1 MFYGEYKHNLDT
13 KGRLSIPAKFRG
25 ECGDHVY
32 IMRGH
37 EGCLDIYTEE
47 GWQAYYEELKKL
59 SNKKKEERAYLR
71 MVTSRMNC
79 SEFDKLGR
87 INIPQVLRTHAHLEK
102 ECTIVGAGEQ
112 VLEIDPKSTLLIN
125 GDTGTFVLDPDAAQ
139 IEQAKQEREQHASYK
154 TQCVFH
160 AFVCLM

>member
-37 EGCLDIYTEE
+37 EGCLS
-47 GWQAYYEELKKL
+47 YYEELKKL

-102 ECTIVGAGEQ
+102 ECTIVGAGEHI
-112 VLEIDPKSTLLIN
+112 EIW
-125 GDTGTFVLDPDAAQ
+125 DT
-139 IEQAKQEREQHASYK
+139 AKWEAFYDEYDDQFDELSERISENEE
-154 TQCVFH
+154 
-160 AFVCLM
+160 

>member
-1 MFYGEYKHNLDT
+1 MFFGEYQHNLDT

-32 IMRGH
+32 TMRGH
-37 EGCLDIYTEE
+37 EGCLDVYTEE
-47 GWQAYYEELKKL
+47 GWQTYYAELKKL

-71 MVTSRMNC
+71 MVTSRMSC

-102 ECTIVGAGEQ
+102 ECTIVGAGEHI
-112 VLEIDPKSTLLIN
+112 EIW
-125 GDTGTFVLDPDAAQ
+125 DTAKWDAFYDEYDDQ
-139 IEQAKQEREQHASYK
+139 FDDLSERISENEE
-154 TQCVFH
+154 
-160 AFVCLM
+160 

>member
-71 MVTSRMNC
+71 MVTSRMN
-79 SEFDKLGR
+79 
-87 INIPQVLRTHAHLEK
+87 
-102 ECTIVGAGEQ
+102 
-112 VLEIDPKSTLLIN
+112 
-125 GDTGTFVLDPDAAQ
+125 
-139 IEQAKQEREQHASYK
+139 
-154 TQCVFH
+154 
-160 AFVCLM
+160 

>member
-1 MFYGEYKHNLDT
+1 MFFGEYQHNLDT

-37 EGCLDIYTEE
+37 EGCLDVYTEE
-47 GWQAYYEELKKL
+47 GWQTYYAELKKL

-71 MVTSRMNC
+71 MVTSRMSC

-87 INIPQVLRTHAHLEK
+87 INIPQVFTYTCSSRKKCVQSLALVNILKYGILLNGMHSMMNMMTSLMTYQK
-102 ECTIVGAGEQ
+102 EYQKMRNDKYV
-112 VLEIDPKSTLLIN
+112 
-125 GDTGTFVLDPDAAQ
+125 
-139 IEQAKQEREQHASYK
+139 
-154 TQCVFH
+154 
-160 AFVCLM
+160 